1 MTTEELNEAFEEAVN
16 KVNSYTDPLPA
27 DLLLR
32 LYAYYKIAKQNRFIT
47 WKQKTT
53 NQCF

>member
-32 LYAYYKIAKQNRFIT
+32 LYAYYKIAN
-47 WKQKTT
+47 
-53 NQCF
+53 